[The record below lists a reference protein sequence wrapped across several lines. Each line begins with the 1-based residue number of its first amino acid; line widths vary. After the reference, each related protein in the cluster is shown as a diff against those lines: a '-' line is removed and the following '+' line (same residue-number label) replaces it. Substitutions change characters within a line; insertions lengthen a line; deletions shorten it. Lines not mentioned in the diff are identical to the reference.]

1 MKISRESRRSA
12 RELFRLA
19 TSSGRLDADGVRKIA
34 DSLVS
39 AKPRGY
45 FGTLKEFTR
54 LVRLESEK
62 RHAVVETAAP
72 LAPAE
77 AAALRSALQS
87 TYGPDLTAEFRNS
100 PDLIGGMRVRVGSDV
115 VDGSVR
121 ARLETL
127 KNSSTI

>member
-12 RELFRLA
+12 RALLRLA
-19 TSSGRLDADGVRKIA
+19 SEGGKLDAARTRQIA
-34 DSLVS
+34 DALVAS
-39 AKPRGY
+39 RPRGY
-45 FGTLKEFTR
+45 FGTLKEFSR

-72 LAPAE
+72 LA
-77 AAALRSALQS
+77 AADAGTVESALRAAH
-87 TYGPDLTAEFRNS
+87 GPTLTTEFRHS
-100 PDLIGGMRVRVGSDV
+100 PGLLGGMRVRVGSDV

-127 KNSSTI
+127 KQSIS